1 MEFPARISYLV
12 REPLPAHHYLITEA
26 EYGLR
31 TGSFHNAPSSA
42 EEPFL
47 LPVAEGLRQK

>member
-1 MEFPARISYLV
+1 MECPARIRYLV
-12 REPLPAHHYLITEA
+12 RVPLPDHHYLITEA

-31 TGSFHNAPSSA
+31 TGSFHNDPSSA
-42 EEPFL
+42 EETFL